1 MRCSPQ
7 CYLAFIPLNGAY
19 GDIRQKSLTTAE
31 TREGDGKGVGE
42 GRGWQERAGVRLT
55 Q

>member
-31 TREGDGKGVGE
+31 TRKGDGKGGVVAGG
-42 GRGWQERAGVRLT
+42 GRGPSDSMS
-55 Q
+55 